1 MEGNMKRSKN
11 TINNKTGLKNQ
22 KHLAGVKA
30 KMVRAFIKDGHE
42 EDGMEIMGC
51 GGALLEFDYKNQQ
64 QIDAM
69 NQMYGDQT
77 QKGHYVS
84 EHNCI
89 EDINICAISQDG
101 SKVDFMGI
109 SFFDDIILDAVL
121 KKLIEKDGI
130 ELTIGQVNVK
140 DVYNQKV
147 CKAVHKAVNDLIQV
161 DKLLYGKNGGITK

>member
-1 MEGNMKRSKN
+1 MKRSKN

-30 KMVRAFIKDGHE
+30 EMVRAFIKDGHE

-84 EHNCI
+84 EHNCV
-89 EDINICAISQDG
+89 EDINVCAISQDG

-121 KKLIEKDGI
+121 QKLVEKDGI
-130 ELTIGQVNVK
+130 DLTVGEVKVNG
-140 DVYNQKV
+140 VYDNKTRIKV
-147 CKAVHKAVNDLIQV
+147 HQEINKLIKI
-161 DKLLYGKNGGITK
+161 DEMLYGKDGGLTK